1 METTQQSASGRGAA
15 PALAAF
21 SPRVNFLNT
30 WMSKPTPNGT
40 PLTDLTGNLKT
51 IQVVGAAILQDGKCL
66 VAQRGPGSS
75 LAGKWE
81 FPGGKPEEGETPEAA
96 LARELFEELGVVTI
110 IGEWVGRGESQVGT
124 ANIVLDVYLAEVKNG
139 GDLHANEHS
148 ELRWVDVRGL
158 AELDWPDADVPIVPL
173 VQALM
178 RSA

>member
-1 METTQQSASGRGAA
+1 M
-15 PALAAF
+15 
-21 SPRVNFLNT
+21 
-30 WMSKPTPNGT
+30 
-40 PLTDLTGNLKT
+40 TDSTDDLKT
-51 IQVVGAAILQDGKCL
+51 IHVVGAAIIEGGKCL

-81 FPGGKPEEGETPEAA
+81 FPGGKPEDGETPEAA
-96 LARELFEELGVVTI
+96 LARELFEELGVITK
-110 IGEWVGRGESQVGT
+110 IGEWVGRGESQVGN
-124 ANIVLDVYLAEVKNG
+124 ARIVLDVYLGELKNS

-158 AELDWPDADVPIVPL
+158 TELDWPDADVPIVPL